1 VSFTK
6 LSILIPAYNE
16 ENRLQSTLIALYDF
30 INSNQIVS
38 NSNTEVLIA
47 NDGSIDN
54 TAILLEELKKNLPLN
69 ILTTTLKVNK
79 GKGFALRTL
88 MAQAKGEYVIT
99 NDADM
104 AISWNFIS
112 LFLETMQNNSN
123 IDILIVC
130 YHILTLSLRH

>member
-99 NDADM
+99 ND
-104 AISWNFIS
+104 
-112 LFLETMQNNSN
+112 QNVN
-123 IDILIVC
+123 IRIILHC
-130 YHILTLSLRH
+130 FKK